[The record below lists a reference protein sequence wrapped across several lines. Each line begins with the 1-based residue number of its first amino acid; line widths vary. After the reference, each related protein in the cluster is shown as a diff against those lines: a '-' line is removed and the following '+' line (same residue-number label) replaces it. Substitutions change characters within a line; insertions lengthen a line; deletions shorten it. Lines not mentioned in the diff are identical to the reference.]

1 VSTETET
8 ERESVLAMA
17 LRMLQSLEALEGEH
31 ADWLEALAAQETLER
46 YWDSTEPE
54 EAGDWLEERET
65 VRLYL
70 EREAEEYGR
79 EEYVSMDRDPVILWL
94 ESALDIVTVSESR
107 GGSEPEPRGWEILL
121 CYGGP
126 SAGLE
131 LERDG
136 RATVWAAH
144 WSPTERV
151 HGRLEWLAN
160 YLEEVGL

>member
-1 VSTETET
+1 MAV
-8 ERESVLAMA
+8 RVLE
-17 LRMLQSLEALEGEH
+17 SLEALESEH
-31 ADWLEALAAQETLER
+31 SDWLEALAAQEELER
-46 YWDSTEPE
+46 YWDPEDPE
-54 EAGDWLEERET
+54 EAEEYLEERET

-79 EEYVSMDRDPVILWL
+79 EEYVSEDRDPVWLWL
-94 ESALDIVTVSESR
+94 ESVLSFTNVWHSEGR
-107 GGSEPEPRGWEILL
+107 DSEPELVGWELLL

-131 LERDG
+131 LTTDG

-144 WSPTERV
+144 WSPTEYA

-160 YLEEVGL
+160 YLEEMGL

>member
-1 VSTETET
+1 VSTDTLT

-17 LRMLQSLEALEGEH
+17 LRILQSLEALEEEH
-31 ADWLEALAAQETLER
+31 SDWLEALAAQQRLEQL
-46 YWDSTEPE
+46 WDPTEPE

-70 EREAEEYGR
+70 EREAEEYGP
-79 EEYVSMDRDPVILWL
+79 EERVSEERDPVMLWL
-94 ESALDIVTVSESR
+94 ESSLDVATIWESR
-107 GGSEPEPRGWEILL
+107 SGEEPEPRGWEILL

-126 SAGLE
+126 NAGLE

-144 WSPTERV
+144 WDTERV

-160 YLEEVGL
+160 YLEELGL